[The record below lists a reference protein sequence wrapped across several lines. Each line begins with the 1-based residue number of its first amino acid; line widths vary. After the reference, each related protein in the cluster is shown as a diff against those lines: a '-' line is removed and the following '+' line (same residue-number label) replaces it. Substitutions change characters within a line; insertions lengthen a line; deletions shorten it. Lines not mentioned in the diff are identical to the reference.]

1 MIPLKKSIEH
11 LANKIGTKKSFFI
24 SDYDKKCMQSII
36 TWYNKSEQGI
46 KFEFQEYYKLV
57 FILIRN
63 EIELNRLQHQLGN
76 EEVLTI
82 KDVFTNIENKLLS
95 SYGKEQAQMILD
107 CYNQKLR
114 NFDSSDREINKNALE
129 TLKMTEEQEQKIL
142 DMVESFT
149 LNTLLK

>member
-11 LANKIGTKKSFFI
+11 LATRIGTKKNFFVN
-24 SDYDKKCMQSII
+24 DFDKKCMQSVI

-46 KFEFQEYYKLV
+46 KFNFQDYYKLV

-63 EIELNRLQHQLGN
+63 EIELNRLQHQLGKQEILSIN
-76 EEVLTI
+76 Q
-82 KDVFTNIENKLLS
+82 VFTNIENKLLS
-95 SYGKEQAQMILD
+95 SYGKEQCKMILD

-114 NFDSSDREINKNALE
+114 NYDIRGAEINKTSLE
-129 TLKMTEEQEQKIL
+129 TLKMNDSQEQKIL